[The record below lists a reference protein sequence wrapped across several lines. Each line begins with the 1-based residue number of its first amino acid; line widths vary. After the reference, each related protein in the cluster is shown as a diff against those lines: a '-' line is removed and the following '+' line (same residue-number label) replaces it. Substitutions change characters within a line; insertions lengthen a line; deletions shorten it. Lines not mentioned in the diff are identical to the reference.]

1 MGLAGISCQPLFC
14 HMPGSLAMLGMTAE
28 ERKAKRLEKS
38 YPVIQVFESAMVRS
52 RKSILITD
60 ARGAQSNI

>member
-1 MGLAGISCQPLFC
+1 
-14 HMPGSLAMLGMTAE
+14 MLGMTAE